1 MVVRR
6 RKKIRKLRGSRTHGY
21 GSHKKHRGGGSR
33 GGRGRAGMHKHKWTY
48 TVKYEPEHFGK
59 KGFVRPRKV
68 VKKPKAINLK
78 ELDKLAENLLEK
90 GLAEKEG
97 EKIKINVLSLGYEKV
112 LGNGKL
118 TKPLIVEARFFSEK
132 AIKKLEEAGGRAV
145 KV

>member
-78 ELDKLAENLLEK
+78 ELDKLAEKLLEK

-97 EKIKINVLSLGYEKV
+97 EKIKINVLRLGYEKV

-118 TKPLIVEARFFSEK
+118 TKPLIVEARIFSEK

>member
-97 EKIKINVLSLGYEKV
+97 EKIKINVLRLGYEKV

-118 TKPLIVEARFFSEK
+118 TKPLIVEARIFSEK